1 MIAELAA
8 ANAAFAV
15 LKTTIQNGKEIASAG
30 RALGQFLSA
39 KEDIE
44 REATKQR
51 ARGNT
56 GSDLE
61 CFLALEKIKEQE
73 KALKEMMIYAGRPG
87 MWKDY
92 QKFVAEAKDGRA
104 EAKKIAARKA
114 AALREKIGLGLVG
127 LFLAGCLAG
136 MIYLMVFLKGKL

>member
-51 ARGNT
+51 AAGNS

-61 CFLALEKIKEQE
+61 CFLALEKIKQQEQT
-73 KALKEMMIYAGRPG
+73 LKEMMIYAGRPG

-92 QKFVAEAKDGRA
+92 QRFCEEAKDGRA
-104 EAKKIAARKA
+104 NARKIAARKA

-127 LFLAGCLAG
+127 LFLAACFGG
-136 MIYLMVFLKGKL
+136 MIYLMIFLKGRM

>member
-15 LKTTIQNGKEIASAG
+15 LKTTIQNGKRIIAG

-73 KALKEMMIYAGRPG
+73 KTLKEMMIYAGRPG

-92 QKFVAEAKDGRA
+92 QKFCEQAKDGRA
-104 EAKKIAARKA
+104 AAKKA
-114 AALREKIGLGLVG
+114 AAKKAAEIREKIGVGLVG
-127 LFLAGCLAG
+127 LFLAACFAG
-136 MIYLMVFLKGKL
+136 LIYLLVILKGKM